1 MKRGRASAAA
11 VPSLAESI
19 TRLKYRGVR
28 KRPWGRYTAEI
39 RDPVKK
45 ARVWLG
51 TYNSAVE
58 AAQAYDAAALRFRGP
73 KAKIN
78 FPDGVSFDP
87 KGKLYPNLSVHPQV
101 PTCSGMSSTV
111 DSFSGPRPASVAP
124 APTRRHPRS
133 PPVEPEDCHS
143 DCDSS
148 SSVVDDCTDAA
159 ASPSRAITTR
169 PTTLP
174 FDLNLP
180 PAIDFVDWN
189 VGDDIQCTALR
200 L

>member
-1 MKRGRASAAA
+1 MKRGRDDAAVAA
-11 VPSLAESI
+11 VPGLAESV
-19 TRLKYRGVR
+19 TYPKYRGVR

-45 ARVWLG
+45 TRVWLG
-51 TYNSAVE
+51 TYDSAVE
-58 AAQAYDAAALRFRGP
+58 AAQAYDVAALRFQGA
-73 KAKIN
+73 KAKTN
-78 FPDGVSFDP
+78 FPTGVSIDP
-87 KGKLYPNLSVHPQV
+87 KVKLYRDQHLTVHPQV
-101 PTCSGMSSTV
+101 PTSSGMSSTV
-111 DSFSGPRPASVAP
+111 ESFSGPRPVSVAH

-148 SSVVDDCTDAA
+148 SSVVVDDCTDAA
-159 ASPSRAITTR
+159 ASSIRASIR
-169 PTTLP
+169 PTLP

-180 PAIDFVDWN
+180 PLGDWN